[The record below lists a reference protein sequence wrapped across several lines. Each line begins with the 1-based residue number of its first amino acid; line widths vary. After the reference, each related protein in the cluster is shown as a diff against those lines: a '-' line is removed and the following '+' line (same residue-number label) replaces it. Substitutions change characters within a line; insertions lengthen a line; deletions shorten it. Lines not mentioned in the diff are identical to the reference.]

1 MYGKVLIQ
9 CDLIVRTG
17 MHIGGSSSFSAIGAV
32 DSPVIRDPHTGLPI
46 VPGSSLKG
54 KMRTLL
60 SRSLCQDI
68 EHMPDFDND
77 DERILRLFGSAK
89 PVRHSRLQFADC
101 FVSNREEMA
110 KVGVTEVKWENGIN
124 RRNSVAN
131 PRQIERVTAGTKFAV
146 EIVYDVMNPAQAEED
161 LALLA
166 KGMKLLQLD
175 YLGGH
180 GSRGSGRVSLCNFR
194 FTPYE
199 TELDIQKL
207 MAPFKEVE
215 DYELFP
221 VQTGL

>member
-124 RRNSVAN
+124 RRTSIAN

-146 EIVYDVMNPAQAEED
+146 EIVYDVMNPAQAEDD

-194 FTPYE
+194 LTPYE